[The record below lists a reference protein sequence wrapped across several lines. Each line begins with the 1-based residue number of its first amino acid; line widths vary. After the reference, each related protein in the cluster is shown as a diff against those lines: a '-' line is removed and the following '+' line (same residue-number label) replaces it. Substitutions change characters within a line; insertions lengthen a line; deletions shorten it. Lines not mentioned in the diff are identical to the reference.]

1 MCSLPLDITVVSADA
16 IKDVNTFTK
25 MDVFV
30 VVSVIIGYQNTR
42 NITPV
47 HKNAGTS
54 PRWNHHMRFVVD
66 EATVNN
72 PGAGFLH
79 FQLVSERTFGN
90 KDIGVVRVPVDD
102 LFAKWSKDSDGAG
115 RVMEF
120 EVITARTEKKKGTLK
135 FSYKFG
141 EKFTQ
146 GENYGVGQF
155 AAAYPPPEAA
165 RAGSSVPYAPP
176 PGMGYDAPPGAAGGY
191 PAAGYGGY
199 SQMGPGVACPPQP
212 GYGYPPP
219 PTHGYGYPPPP
230 GAGYGGYQPV
240 QQQEAPKKSKFG
252 LGGAAGLGLGAGLLG
267 GLVVGDMMSNAGEMA
282 AYDEGYSEGVGDM
295 GGYDF

>member
-1 MCSLPLDITVVSADA
+1 MMCSLPLDLTVVSADA
-16 IKDVNTFTK
+16 IKNVNTFSR

-30 VVSVIIGYQNTR
+30 VVSVIIGYQNNR

-66 EATVNN
+66 EATVSN

-79 FQLVSERTFGN
+79 FRLISERTFGN
-90 KDIGVVRVPVDD
+90 KDIGAVRVPVDE
-102 LFAKWSKDSDGAG
+102 LFANWSKDSDGGGAG
-115 RVMEF
+115 RVMEYQ
-120 EVITARTEKKKGTLK
+120 VITHRSEKKKGTLK

-141 EKFTQ
+141 EKFTK
-146 GENYGVGQF
+146 GMGTF
-155 AAAYPPPEAA
+155 
-165 RAGSSVPYAPP
+165 AGSSMPYAPP
-176 PGMGYDAPPGAAGGY
+176 HPGMGYDAPPPGVANPGAVGGY

-199 SQMGPGVACPPQP
+199 PQMGPAVAYPPQP

-219 PTHGYGYPPPP
+219 PQPHGYGYPTPH
-230 GAGYGGYQPV
+230 GGGYGGYPPM
-240 QQQEAPKKSKFG
+240 QQQQQAPSKSKFG
-252 LGGAAGLGLGAGLLG
+252 MGAGLGLGAGILG
-267 GLVVGDMMSNAGEMA
+267 GLVVGDMISNAGEMA